1 MGPLLFNIYINDIST
16 SISYIPRLFADDTC
30 LIVEDKNI
38 NDLHKKITTEIT
50 SLDKWMIA
58 NKLTLNLSKSNLILI
73 QPKSRGHRTNSS
85 LILSP
90 FVSNLPSVSM
100 SKYLGLI
107 FDNSLSFEP
116 HINNLARKL
125 SKAVGILSKVKVY
138 LNTSALCSLYYA
150 LFHCHIQYGI
160 ITWSSTYKT
169 YLKKLVTLQNKA
181 VKIVGNGIWNDRA
194 TPYYAKLKI
203 LKLQDLVKLET
214 AAFVYNYKSGQLPST
229 FRNYFTA
236 LNNIHVKTTRA
247 TSLHNFFVPFFK
259 TLKLQRSIKYQGPKI
274 WNSLDLEIKNSK
286 SLKAFKSRLK
296 NLLLA
301 SYHS

>member
-1 MGPLLFNIYINDIST
+1 M
-16 SISYIPRLFADDTC
+16 
-30 LIVEDKNI
+30 
-38 NDLHKKITTEIT
+38 TEIT
-50 SLDKWMIA
+50 LLDKWMIA

-73 QPKSRGHRTNSS
+73 QPKSRGHRANSF
-85 LILSP
+85 LISSP
-90 FVSNLPSVSM
+90 IDSNLPTVSI

-107 FDNSLSFEP
+107 FDNSLSFKP

-125 SKAVGILSKVKVY
+125 SKAVGILSKVQVY
-138 LNTSALCSLYYA
+138 LNTSALCSLCYA
-150 LFHCHIQYGI
+150 LFHCHIQCGI
-160 ITWSSTYKT
+160 INWSSTYKT
-169 YLKKLVTLQNKA
+169 YLQKLVILQNKA
-181 VKIVGNGIWNDRA
+181 VKIVGNGTWNNRA

-236 LNNIHVKTTRA
+236 LNNIHVKPTRA
-247 TSLHNFFVPFFK
+247 TALHNFFEPFFK

-274 WNSLDLEIKNSK
+274 WNSLNLEIKNSK

-296 NLLLA
+296 NLLLE

>member
-1 MGPLLFNIYINDIST
+1 
-16 SISYIPRLFADDTC
+16 
-30 LIVEDKNI
+30 
-38 NDLHKKITTEIT
+38 
-50 SLDKWMIA
+50 
-58 NKLTLNLSKSNLILI
+58 
-73 QPKSRGHRTNSS
+73 
-85 LILSP
+85 
-90 FVSNLPSVSM
+90 M
-100 SKYLGLI
+100 SKYLGLT

-138 LNTSALCSLYYA
+138 LNTSALCSLHYA

-181 VKIVGNGIWNDRA
+181 VKIVGNGTWNDRA
-194 TPYYAKLKI
+194 TRYYAKLKI

-214 AAFVYNYKSGQLPST
+214 AAFVYNYKSGQLPPT

-247 TSLHNFFVPFFK
+247 TALYNFFVPFFK

>member
-1 MGPLLFNIYINDIST
+1 MSPEKKYLETLSFVLPTKTTVGLIFD
-16 SISYIPRLFADDTC
+16 FA
-30 LIVEDKNI
+30 
-38 NDLHKKITTEIT
+38 
-50 SLDKWMIA
+50 
-58 NKLTLNLSKSNLILI
+58 
-73 QPKSRGHRTNSS
+73 
-85 LILSP
+85 P

-181 VKIVGNGIWNDRA
+181 VKIVGNGTWNDRA

-247 TSLHNFFVPFFK
+247 TALHNFFVPF
-259 TLKLQRSIKYQGPKI
+259 LKLLNFKGLLNIKVQKYGT
-274 WNSLDLEIKNSK
+274 
-286 SLKAFKSRLK
+286 
-296 NLLLA
+296 
-301 SYHS
+301 H

>member
-1 MGPLLFNIYINDIST
+1 MGPLLFNVYINDIST
-16 SISYIPRLFADDTC
+16 SVSCTPRLFADDTC
-30 LIVEDKNI
+30 LLVDDKNI

-50 SLDKWMIA
+50 SLNRWMIA

-73 QPKSRGHRTNSS
+73 QPKGRGHRTNLS
-85 LILSP
+85 LISSP
-90 FVSNLPSVSM
+90 FVSNLASVSM

-169 YLKKLVTLQNKA
+169 YLKKLATLQNKA
-181 VKIVGNGIWNDRA
+181 VKIVGNGTWNDIEQLL
-194 TPYYAKLKI
+194 TMQNLKF
-203 LKLQDLVKLET
+203 L
-214 AAFVYNYKSGQLPST
+214 NYKT
-229 FRNYFTA
+229 
-236 LNNIHVKTTRA
+236 
-247 TSLHNFFVPFFK
+247 
-259 TLKLQRSIKYQGPKI
+259 
-274 WNSLDLEIKNSK
+274 
-286 SLKAFKSRLK
+286 
-296 NLLLA
+296 
-301 SYHS
+301 